1 MPRFLD
7 IPPELCH
14 NCATCIAVCPHG
26 ALSTGPSRPQVSPA
40 CKDCGACYDICPG
53 RDVNFLALNR
63 FLYPGQIPDVYFGC
77 YNAMFLGRKVPRPL
91 PGSSSGGVV
100 TAILTSAMEKKLIR
114 AAQVVCM
121 DSSSPCLAQVTVA
134 SSVREIQEASGS
146 KYSLIPVNSI
156 LARENEL
163 PGPIAYVGLPCHLHG
178 LRKLQIATS
187 PVARTG

>member
-77 YNAMFLGRKVPRPL
+77 YTKMFLGRAIKGRLPASSSGDRHRPPHQRDGEETDTRGSGGVHGFVLSVPRP
-91 PGSSSGGVV
+91 SYSG
-100 TAILTSAMEKKLIR
+100 LQR
-114 AAQVVCM
+114 PR
-121 DSSSPCLAQVTVA
+121 DSRGFWLK
-134 SSVREIQEASGS
+134 IF
-146 KYSLIPVNSI
+146 
-156 LARENEL
+156 
-163 PGPIAYVGLPCHLHG
+163 AY
-178 LRKLQIATS
+178 
-187 PVARTG
+187 TGK